1 MDVKVIEDF
10 IATMRGIKLK
20 RAEKYSNPHNQ
31 KTRHPCNSEH
41 VPERCPIERE
51 KCFKYRGK
59 NHFSHSKSCSMRSA
73 KWLSTEEYSQMLTQ
87 NNAHSHNLRSAD
99 HHKDTDNVLNQG
111 ETRKNVN
118 LRKIQNPSNK
128 WLDVRMGETTLKLF
142 ADTGS
147 ELSIITPDQYH
158 QRMGLMTPLDI
169 KC

>member
-1 MDVKVIEDF
+1 
-10 IATMRGIKLK
+10 
-20 RAEKYSNPHNQ
+20 
-31 KTRHPCNSEH
+31 
-41 VPERCPIERE
+41 
-51 KCFKYRGK
+51 
-59 NHFSHSKSCSMRSA
+59 
-73 KWLSTEEYSQMLTQ
+73 MLTQ

-111 ETRKNVN
+111 EIRKSVN
-118 LRKIQNPSNK
+118 LRKIQNPSNE